1 MIAIYVCMYILYI
14 LFCDLK
20 IDQGE
25 REGFST
31 AGCSMG
37 AGKLQAGW
45 YIFLT
50 TRTPSL
56 FEHGVRILYI
66 IFFIIKMILLGVQ
79 GVLQPLQHYN
89 IKRA

>member
-37 AGKLQAGW
+37 AGKLQAG
-45 YIFLT
+45 
-50 TRTPSL
+50 
-56 FEHGVRILYI
+56 
-66 IFFIIKMILLGVQ
+66 
-79 GVLQPLQHYN
+79 
-89 IKRA
+89 